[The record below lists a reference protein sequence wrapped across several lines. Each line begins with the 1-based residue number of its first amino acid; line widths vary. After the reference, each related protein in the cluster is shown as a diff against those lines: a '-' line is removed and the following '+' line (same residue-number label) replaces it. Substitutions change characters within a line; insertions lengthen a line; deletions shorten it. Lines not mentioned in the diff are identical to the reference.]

1 MTNKIKPLAFK
12 EFQAL
17 LADILEVDPEQIKPQ
32 AYFVTDLGVD
42 SLRLTEMLLQF
53 QALGLELSTDL
64 AWRIQTVGEAYQY
77 YQEQAV
83 RDL

>member
-1 MTNKIKPLAFK
+1 VKNKIKPLSFK

-17 LADILEVDPEQIKPQ
+17 LADILEVDPEQMKSQ

-42 SLRLTEMLLQF
+42 SLKLTEMLLQF
-53 QALGLELSTDL
+53 QALGLELSPNL

-77 YQEQAV
+77 YQEQAGQ
-83 RDL
+83 